1 MIIQI
6 LNRQFWQS
14 DTDQC
19 LRLECVSSVT
29 ISDIVIVIVTVI
41 IIIII
46 IISTIIRVS
55 SAQYAWN
62 LSSFRKAV
70 YTH

>member
-46 IISTIIRVS
+46 ISTIIRVS